1 MLPDDECE
9 QVRRA
14 YYIEHQTI
22 SAIAKETH
30 HCRDTIRKALE
41 EVPRKP
47 YQLREERPR
56 PRCNPFQQ
64 RIEELF
70 AQNDVLPPKQ
80 RYTHHKI
87 FEIIQAEG
95 YQGCESRIGQL
106 YTAWKQQHTPP
117 EVFLPLEF
125 EPGQDAQCDWGE
137 AIVLIGGVR
146 QVVQVFVLRLC
157 YSRRTFVMAF
167 PTQEQENFFYA
178 HVQAFK
184 HFGGVPARI
193 SYDNLATAV
202 KIATDRKGRRSR
214 KENHT
219 FVAFR
224 SHYLF
229 ESHFC
234 TPAQG
239 HEKGQVENGVGF
251 ARRNFLVPIPEAT
264 SFEALNEYL
273 VAQCLKNDARCMRG
287 RSLTIGQAG
296 EEERPY
302 LRPLPPFDYDCCE
315 IVIARLTPYSQ
326 AIFATNRYSVPV
338 RHARQEVTIK
348 AYPFHLDI
356 LDRDQLIARHPRCY
370 GHYQDV
376 FDPLHYLP
384 LLEQRP
390 GAFDYAAPLRR
401 WRKDWPACYHQ
412 MLRELRHQWPEGRGV
427 QEFVRILQLHE
438 HYPAQLV
445 QEAITQALTYGC
457 IHLDGVIHCLQQLSE
472 PHVTIGSLD
481 LSERPQLEAIG
492 TQPVDLS
499 RYDRLLKQSW

>member
-1 MLPDDECE
+1 MLPDDERE
-9 QVRRA
+9 RVRRA
-14 YYIEHQTI
+14 YYIDHQSI
-22 SAIAKETH
+22 SQIAKETH
-30 HCRDTIRKALE
+30 HCRDTIRKALMDQ
-41 EVPRKP
+41 PRKP
-47 YQLREERPR
+47 YQIREERPG
-56 PRCNPFQQ
+56 PRFKPFQK
-64 RIEELF
+64 RVERLLEDNEL
-70 AQNDVLPPKQ
+70 LPPKQ
-80 RYTHHKI
+80 RYTTHRI
-87 FEIIQAEG
+87 FELLCIEG
-95 YQGCESRIGQL
+95 YQGCESRIGQFR
-106 YTAWKQQHTPP
+106 AEWNRVHTSP

-137 AIVLIGGVR
+137 AIAIIAGVR

-167 PTQEQENFFYA
+167 PTQEQESFFYG

-184 HFGGVPARI
+184 HFGGVPERI

-202 KIATDRKGRRSR
+202 KLALDKKGHRMRN
-214 KENHT
+214 ENRT

-239 HEKGQVENGVGF
+239 HEKGQVEHGVGF
-251 ARRNFLVPIPEAT
+251 SRRNFMVPIPEVT
-264 SFEALNEYL
+264 SFEALNQYL
-273 VAQCLKNDARCMRG
+273 LAECLKNDLRRMRG
-287 RSLTIGQAG
+287 RRLTIGEVW

-315 IVIARLTPYSQ
+315 VTTVRLTPYSQ

-338 RHARQEVTIK
+338 RRARREVTVK
-348 AYPFHLDI
+348 AYPFHIDI

-370 GHYQDV
+370 EREQDI

-390 GAFDYAAPLRR
+390 GAFDYAAPMRR
-401 WRKDWPACYHQ
+401 WRKDWPECYNQ
-412 MLRELRHQWPEGRGV
+412 MLRQLRQMWPEGRGI

-438 HYPAQLV
+438 HYSATLM
-445 QEAITQALTYGC
+445 QEAIEQALTYGC
-457 IHLDGVIHCLQQLSE
+457 VHLDGVLHCLHQLTE
-472 PHVTIGSLD
+472 HDACIAPLD
-481 LSERPQLEAIG
+481 LSDQPQLDAIG
-492 TQPVDLS
+492 NQPVDLS